1 MFIIGCDTDLCITFL
16 RRFMSLVR
24 GWWFAFNSTSPR
36 RSGAFVLEILE
47 QYSQKTL
54 DKRLIK
60 GMRTTASGVRDM
72 VMMRGGGATSTSAA
86 VGSATPATGGAQTQA
101 ALAGASQSPAKESTA
116 GAMSGGSGV
125 VGGGASTPGSPDGHV
140 VEKGEI
146 LRPGD
151 VFRLRSLKY
160 PEFSFGVTNVRLEN
174 DFFYMGLAKVTAV

>member
-1 MFIIGCDTDLCITFL
+1 
-16 RRFMSLVR
+16 MSLVR

-60 GMRTTASGVRDM
+60 GMRTTASGMRDM
-72 VMMRGGGATSTSAA
+72 VMMRGGGSTSTGQAA
-86 VGSATPATGGAQTQA
+86 GGAQAQGVHA
-101 ALAGASQSPAKESTA
+101 AASQSPSKDAPAASSSA
-116 GAMSGGSGV
+116 AAHV
-125 VGGGASTPGSPDGHV
+125 VGGAASPGSPDVHI

-174 DFFYMGLAKVTAV
+174 DFFYMGLAKVNKLI

>member
-1 MFIIGCDTDLCITFL
+1 MSKFKVEEFLAELCLIFYN

-60 GMRTTASGVRDM
+60 GMRTTASGMRDM
-72 VMMRGGGATSTSAA
+72 VMMRGGGAAGQALGAA
-86 VGSATPATGGAQTQA
+86 QAQGMH
-101 ALAGASQSPAKESTA
+101 GASQSPSKDAAAASAAAAHST
-116 GAMSGGSGV
+116 
-125 VGGGASTPGSPDGHV
+125 GGASTPGSPDVHV

-174 DFFYMGLAKVTAV
+174 DFFYMGLAKVST